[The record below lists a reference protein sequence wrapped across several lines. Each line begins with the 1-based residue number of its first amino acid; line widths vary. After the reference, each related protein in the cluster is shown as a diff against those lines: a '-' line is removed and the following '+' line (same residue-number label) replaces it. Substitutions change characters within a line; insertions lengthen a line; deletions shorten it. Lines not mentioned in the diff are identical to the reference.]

1 MEHSPKDKRNE
12 IYGDWTGENLY
23 YFWSS
28 DSNLA
33 INGAEPID
41 SWYDEIND
49 YTFLME
55 DQKMGE

>member
-41 SWYDEIND
+41 I
-49 YTFLME
+49 
-55 DQKMGE
+55 